1 MGGGIMLELG
11 GGEEISPTFRV
22 VGAKDS
28 KVGFDLLVGAFGLS
42 VSLGMIGG
50 GEANVVMEE
59 SSEFSGKGGGELRSS
74 IRDQGVMETETFEY
88 VVEKE

>member
-1 MGGGIMLELG
+1 MELS
-11 GGEEISPTFRV
+11 GGEEISPTFGV

-28 KVGFDLLVGAFGLS
+28 KVGFDLLVGVFGLS

-59 SSEFSGKGGGELRSS
+59 PGKFSGKGGGELRSS